1 MVRRPTSRLVLLK
14 ILHEQPVVDL
24 TGNAQSV
31 LRKQYKLRAERSSNF
46 SNVLKDCV
54 DLSLVMIDRDE
65 KKIFK
70 IEISLKGVNYLQENL
85 RFLPKPPAAKQ
96 AADKAEVMKTKAT
109 LVRQAPAQKPID
121 EIAELEKLGGII
133 QTVTDKMKAYEQ
145 LQRQLD
151 ATKSDYRDLLYE
163 NGRLRDEA
171 AELRSQLAEERRRI
185 LAKGEEITSLRKKVA
200 SGRQAKAKS
209 LRASDL
215 PMVWRELGKKAI
227 AQGWVINFTNGDH
240 IKWLSPLGETYI
252 SSNTPSDSRATANL
266 KAALVKRGLRLK

>member
-1 MVRRPTSRLVLLK
+1 MVRRPTARLVLLK

-31 LRKQYKLRAERSSNF
+31 LRKQYKLRTEHPSNF
-46 SNVLKDCV
+46 SNVLKDCIA
-54 DLSLVMIDRDE
+54 LRLVLIDRDG

-70 IEISLKGVNYLQENL
+70 IEISLEGLSYLQENL
-85 RFLPKPPAAKQ
+85 QFLPKQPAAKQ
-96 AADKAEVMKTKAT
+96 AANKAEVMKTKAA
-109 LVRQAPAQKPID
+109 LVRPAPAQKPID

-133 QTVTDKMKAYEQ
+133 QAITDKMKAYEQ

-151 ATKSDYRDLLYE
+151 AIKSDYRDLLSE
-163 NGRLRDEA
+163 NGKLSDEV
-171 AELRSQLAEERRRI
+171 ERLRSQLADERRRI
-185 LAKGEEITSLRKKVA
+185 LSQSEELGSLRKKVA
-200 SGRQAKAKS
+200 SSRQAKAKS

-240 IKWLSPLGETYI
+240 IKWMSPSGEAYI
-252 SSNTPSDSRATANL
+252 SSNTPSDTRATANL

>member
-14 ILHEQPVVDL
+14 ILHEQPAVDL

-200 SGRQAKAKS
+200 SGRQAKTKS